1 MEMDS
6 TYADLEFYKEKTV
19 NLFSPLQIIGE
30 DTKKEVSQLMKVSN
44 LDEN

>member
-6 TYADLEFYKEKTV
+6 TYADLELYKEKTV

-30 DTKKEVSQLMKVSN
+30 DTKEVSHLMKVSN